1 MAEEIG
7 VAVLGFGLA
16 GRVFHAPFVNAVPGL
31 RLAVI
36 AQRRGEEA
44 AVAWPGA
51 RVVRS
56 VEEAIADPAV
66 ELVVVATPNETH
78 FGMAMAALG
87 AGKHAVVDKPIAS
100 SSEEV
105 RQMRELAERKG
116 VLLIPFHNR
125 RWDGDFRTVQELV
138 AGGEMGRLV
147 TAESHFDRFRP
158 MPRAGTWKEAS
169 GPGSG
174 LLMDLGPHLMDQML
188 VLFGAPQW
196 VEADVRRDRAGTA
209 IEDAF
214 DVTMGYEGMR
224 AMCRSTTVAAIPSP
238 RFLLHGTGGS
248 FRKYGL
254 DRQEP
259 ALVAGA
265 RVPRMG
271 AEEVWLEE
279 DEAAW
284 GELVTAADPEQRPG
298 DLQRRRVKTVQGDYR
313 AFYAGV
319 RDAVL
324 GKGGPPVTAEDGWRV
339 LRLIEMARQSSD
351 EGRRVPVEF

>member
-1 MAEEIG
+1 MADEIG

-16 GRVFHAPFVNAVPGL
+16 GRVFHAPFASAVPGL
-31 RLAVI
+31 RMEVI
-36 AQRRGEEA
+36 VQRRGEEA
-44 AVAWPGA
+44 AAAWPGV
-51 RVVRS
+51 RVLRS
-56 VEEAIADPAV
+56 VEEAIADRAV
-66 ELVVVATPNETH
+66 QLVVVATPNETH

-87 AGKHAVVDKPIAS
+87 AGKHVVVDKPIAS
-100 SSEEV
+100 TAEEV
-105 RQMRELAERKG
+105 RRMREMAERNG

-138 AGGEMGRLV
+138 AGGALGRLV

-158 MPRAGTWKEAS
+158 IPRGGTWKEAS

-174 LLMDLGPHLMDQML
+174 LLMDLGPHLLDQML
-188 VLFGAPQW
+188 VLFGAPKW
-196 VEADVRRDRAGTA
+196 VEADVRRDREGTA

-224 AMCRSTTVAAIPSP
+224 AMCRSTTVAAIPAP

-248 FRKYGL
+248 FEKYGV

-265 RVPRMG
+265 RVPRMV

-279 DEAAW
+279 EEAAW
-284 GELVTAADPEQRPG
+284 GELVTARDPGKPG
-298 DLQRRRVKTVQGDYR
+298 ELERRRVRTLPGDYR
-313 AFYAGV
+313 EFYAGV

-324 GKGGPPVTAEDGWRV
+324 GRGAVPVSAEDGWRV
-339 LRLIEMARQSSD
+339 LRLIELARESSD
-351 EGRRVPVEF
+351 KGRRVRVEF